1 MYEFWRS
8 NKLLFLLGVFAIT
21 VVVVAI
27 IVGVIVFLVTPSLP
41 VARVPSDMSQNLE
54 LADRSQLGEVLLRIF

>member
-1 MYEFWRS
+1 M
-8 NKLLFLLGVFAIT
+8 GVFAIT

>member
-1 MYEFWRS
+1 M
-8 NKLLFLLGVFAIT
+8 GVFAIT

-41 VARVPSDMSQNLE
+41 VVRVPSDMSQNLE